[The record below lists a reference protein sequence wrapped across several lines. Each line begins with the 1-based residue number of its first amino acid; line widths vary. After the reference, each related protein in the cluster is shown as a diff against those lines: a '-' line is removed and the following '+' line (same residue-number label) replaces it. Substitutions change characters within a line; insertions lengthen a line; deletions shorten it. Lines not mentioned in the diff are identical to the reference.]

1 MESEKKLK
9 PLKRDKALIPFSREH
24 HHSLLLGWK
33 IRKGIANGT
42 SVERIKKYTDWFFE
56 HHVQPHFEDEE
67 KYIFPILGEEH
78 ELIKKALS
86 EHRRLT
92 RLFTE
97 ETDIEKSLHHIEEE
111 LERHIRFEEREL
123 FMIIQEKATP
133 EELKKIDEL
142 HDELTFEENTA
153 DVFWE

>member
-1 MESEKKLK
+1 MSTKNK
-9 PLKRDKALIPFSREH
+9 PLKRDPALIPFSREH
-24 HHSLLLGWK
+24 HQGLLLGWK
-33 IRKGIANGT
+33 IRKGLNNGT

-56 HHVQPHFEDEE
+56 KYLVPHFEDEE

-92 RLFTE
+92 RLFGD
-97 ETDIEKSLHHIEEE
+97 ETDIEKALHHIEEE

-123 FMIIQEKATP
+123 FMLIQEKATP
-133 EELKKIDEL
+133 NELKKIDEL
-142 HDELTFEENTA
+142 HEELNFVENTE
-153 DVFWE
+153 DIFWE

>member
-1 MESEKKLK
+1 MENKSKNK

-33 IRKGIANGT
+33 IRKGLANGT
-42 SVERIKKYTDWFFE
+42 PVERIKKYNDWFFE
-56 HHVQPHFEDEE
+56 HHVKPHFEDEE

-97 ETDIEKSLHHIEEE
+97 ETDIEKALHHIEEE

-123 FMIIQEKATP
+123 FMIIQEHATP

-142 HDELTFEENTA
+142 HEELTFEENTE
-153 DVFWE
+153 DLFWE

>member
-1 MESEKKLK
+1 MTTKNK
-9 PLKRDKALIPFSREH
+9 PLKRDPALIPFSREH
-24 HHSLLLGWK
+24 HHSLLLSWK
-33 IRKGIANGT
+33 IRKGLNNG
-42 SVERIKKYTDWFFE
+42 VAIERIKKYTDWFYE
-56 HHVQPHFEDEE
+56 NHVKPHFDDEE
-67 KYIFPILGEEH
+67 KYIFPILGEDH
-78 ELIKKALS
+78 DLIKKALS

-123 FMIIQEKATP
+123 FMIIQEKATSD
-133 EELKKIDEL
+133 ELKKIDEL
-142 HDELTFEENTA
+142 HDELSFEENTE